1 MRPADQVSETE
12 LPGIGRRYDLRDADG
27 KDVSVIIHH
36 SGRRDLYGKRSSRQ
50 DLELMLAFT
59 DDQARR
65 LGAILSGAY
74 FTPAVVSRIEAVVGG
89 LAIDWVTMRADS
101 PAVGRSIIEL
111 EIRKRTGMT
120 VAAILR
126 DDVPIVPPEPT
137 EVIRAGDR
145 LVVIGRQEDLAGF
158 IDAIVG
164 VSRG

>member
-137 EVIRAGDR
+137 EVIREGDR

-164 VSRG
+164 

>member
-120 VAAILR
+120 VAAILARRRADRPTGTDRGHTGGRSPGR
-126 DDVPIVPPEPT
+126 DRSTGGPRRVH
-137 EVIRAGDR
+137 RRDR
-145 LVVIGRQEDLAGF
+145 
-158 IDAIVG
+158 G